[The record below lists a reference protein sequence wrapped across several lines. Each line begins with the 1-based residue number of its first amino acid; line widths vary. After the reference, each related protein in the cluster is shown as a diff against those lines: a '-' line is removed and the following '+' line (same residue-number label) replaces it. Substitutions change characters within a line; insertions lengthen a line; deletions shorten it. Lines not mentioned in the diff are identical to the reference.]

1 MGKQKKIQE
10 ELICRINML
19 LKEEI
24 NSEEKVILSSAL
36 KSLKKSDYLPAILNE
51 LRGNLTPLAIKG
63 TISNNVADFYKD
75 LNNSKFMY
83 RNLGGMIS
91 IWSNIF
97 K

>member
-10 ELICRINML
+10 ELTLRIGIL
-19 LKEEI
+19 LTKEI
-24 NSEEKVILSSAL
+24 NSEERIILSSTL
-36 KSLKKSDYLPAILNE
+36 KSLKKSAYLPAILNE

-63 TISNNVADFYKD
+63 TISSDVADFYKD
-75 LNNSKFMY
+75 LNSSKFMY
-83 RNLGGMIS
+83 RNLGGIIS